1 MNQSAF
7 EKTVDGKEVRLYT
20 LTNKNGLQA
29 NITNYGARVVDLL
42 VPDAAGKLVDIS
54 IGFDSID
61 GYLNSTEPYYG
72 ATIGRF
78 ANRIAQGNFSIGDA
92 DYHIVP
98 NNGSNALHGGKNGFQ
113 AVVWDAEMVD
123 AGTVQLSYLS
133 PHLEEGFPGNLQ
145 VVLRYELTSDNALR
159 ITYRAETDQTTILNL
174 TNHTYFN
181 LNGAG
186 SGSIMDHTVMINASQ
201 YTPINTSQIPLGDH
215 AQVSGTPF
223 DFSSPAVIKDQL
235 VEADEQVKN
244 GRGYDHNYVLNAH
257 GPATPVAF
265 AIGDRTRIKMKVY
278 TDQPGMQFYT
288 GNFMQSQNRMK
299 GGHTDD
305 CRTAFCMETQHF
317 PDSPN
322 QPAYPSTQLE
332 PGAVFESFTA
342 YKFSI
347 AE

>member
-7 EKTVDGKEVRLYT
+7 EKTVGGKEVRLYT
-20 LTNKNGLQA
+20 LTNQNGLRV

-42 VPDAAGKLVDIS
+42 VPDAEGKLVDIS

-61 GYLNSTEPYYG
+61 AYLNSPEPYYG

-78 ANRIAQGNFSIGDA
+78 ANRIAEGNFSIGDA
-92 DYHIVP
+92 DYHVTP
-98 NNGSNALHGGKNGFQ
+98 NNGSNALHGGKRGFQ
-113 AVVWDAEMVD
+113 AVVWDADVLD
-123 AGTVQLSYLS
+123 SSTLQLSYLS

-145 VVLRYELTSDNALR
+145 VVLRYELTNDNSLR
-159 ITYRAETDQTTILNL
+159 LTYRAETDQPTILNL

-186 SGSIMDHTVMINASQ
+186 SGSIMDHTLQISASQ
-201 YTPINTSQIPLGDH
+201 YTPVNTSQIPLGDH

-223 DFSSPAVIKDQL
+223 DFTRPAVVASNLD
-235 VEADEQVKN
+235 EGDEQVEK
-244 GRGYDHNYVLNAH
+244 GRGYDHNFVLDQHDAVK
-257 GPATPVAF
+257 PVAF
-265 AIGDRTRIKMKVY
+265 AIGDKTRIKMEVY
-278 TDQPGMQFYT
+278 TDQPGMQLYT
-288 GNFMQSQNRMK
+288 GNFMPGQNLMK

-305 CRTAFCMETQHF
+305 FRTAFCMETQHF

-322 QPAYPSTQLE
+322 QPAYPSTLLL
-332 PGAVFESFTA
+332 PGEVFDSFTS

>member
-1 MNQSAF
+1 MDQFAF
-7 EKTVDGKEVRLYT
+7 EKTVDGKKVRLYT
-20 LTNKNGLQA
+20 LTNENGLRA
-29 NITNYGARVVDLL
+29 NITNYGGRVVDLL
-42 VPDAAGKLVDIS
+42 VPDAEGKLVDVS
-54 IGFDSID
+54 TGFDSID

-78 ANRIAQGNFSIGDA
+78 ANRIANGKFSIGNTN
-92 DYHIVP
+92 YHIFT
-98 NNGSNALHGGKNGFQ
+98 NNGSNALHGGLKGFQ
-113 AVVWDAEMVD
+113 AVVWDAEPVN
-123 AGTVQLSYLS
+123 ASTLQLSYLS

-145 VVLRYELTSDNALR
+145 VVIRYELRADNALH
-159 ITYRAETDQTTILNL
+159 ITYRAETDQTTVLNL

-181 LNGAG
+181 LNGEA
-186 SGSIMDHTVMINASQ
+186 SGSIMGHTVQINASQ

-215 AQVSGTPF
+215 ASVNGTPF
-223 DFSSPAVIKDQL
+223 DFSSPAIIAEQL
-235 VEADEQVKN
+235 DEQDEQVQN
-244 GRGYDHNYVLNAH
+244 GRGYDHNYVLDQH
-257 GPATPVAF
+257 CPGDPVAL
-265 AIGDRTRIKMKVY
+265 AIGDKTNMKMEVY

-288 GNFMQSQNRMK
+288 GNFMQSQNVMK

-322 QPAYPSTQLE
+322 QVGYPSTLLE
-332 PGAVFESFTA
+332 AGALFESFTT

>member
-1 MNQSAF
+1 MSQSAF
-7 EKTVDGKEVRLYT
+7 EKTVDGKEVCLFT
-20 LTNKNGLQA
+20 LTNENGLRA
-29 NITNYGARVVDLL
+29 NISNYGARVVDLF
-42 VPDAAGKLVDIS
+42 VPDAAGKPLDVS

-78 ANRIAQGNFSIGDA
+78 ANRIAHGNFSIGDTK
-92 DYHIVP
+92 YHINP
-98 NNGSNALHGGKNGFQ
+98 NNGSNALHGGKHGFQ
-113 AVVWDAEMVD
+113 AVVWDAELMD
-123 AGTVQLSYLS
+123 ASTLQLSYLS
-133 PHLEEGFPGNLQ
+133 PHLEEGFPGNLR
-145 VVLRYELTSDNALR
+145 VVLRYVLTSDNALR
-159 ITYRAETDQTTILNL
+159 ITYQAETDQTTILNL

-186 SGSIMDHTVMINASQ
+186 SGSIMDHRVQIHANQ
-201 YTPINTSQIPLGDH
+201 YTPINSSQIPLGDH

-223 DFSSPAVIKDQL
+223 DFRSPAIVGDQL
-235 VEADEQVKN
+235 EETDEQLKN
-244 GRGYDHNYVLNAH
+244 GRGYDHNYVLDQHDPDA
-257 GPATPVAF
+257 PVAC
-265 AIGDRTRIKMKVY
+265 AIGDKSRIKMEVY

-288 GNFMQSQNRMK
+288 GNFMQGQNTLK

-305 CRTAFCMETQHF
+305 FRTAFCMETQHF

-322 QPAYPSTQLE
+322 QPSYPSTLLE
-332 PGAVFESFTA
+332 PGSLFQSFTS